1 MTNYFVFISGDIF
14 VNLNEEKKGWFSE
27 QLKKFKNIGFWFIT
41 NDSEKRLE
49 IGKYDLIAVERGK
62 YINSIAKESLSVLFL
77 GCKLYD
83 FTTANN
89 NNMFLVYLSEYKG
102 KYNINEKVLDYGF
115 EVDFEEFFK
124 ILKLINESAGLYL
137 DADLNKVSN
146 FRLMSLINARYY
158 SQYTLSDEEREVA
171 MEFEDLLKKN
181 NLSYKK
187 IFVSFIIIMILKN
200 INIKNFNNC
209 FYYPTSRGNGGINE
223 LMEEICQRIR
233 ILIGNSVRVR
243 QDNLFYRKKQIEK
256 SRKLSFEQRFSIQR
270 HIESINLQKSERI
283 DGKKIIILDDYMTN
297 GTSSETV
304 RELLKNT
311 GANNILFL
319 TIGHFGNPYMKFCGS
334 TGEYNKASN
343 YIKENLKFNQEN
355 SHFNLEK
362 LFEILH
368 K

>member
-1 MTNYFVFISGDIF
+1 MENYFVFISGDIF
-14 VNLNEEKKGWFSE
+14 INLDEEEKKLFSE

-49 IGKYDLIAVERGK
+49 IGKYDLIAFERGK

-77 GCKLYD
+77 GCKLHD

-89 NNMFLVYLSEYKG
+89 NNMFLVYLSESR
-102 KYNINEKVLDYGF
+102 NINEKVLEYGF
-115 EVDFEEFFK
+115 EINRQEFLK
-124 ILKLINESAGLYL
+124 ILELIDKSAGLYL
-137 DADLNKVSN
+137 NAELEGVNN
-146 FRLMSLINARYY
+146 FELVSLINARYY
-158 SQYTLSDEEREVA
+158 SSSAIRFSEEEKDIAKR
-171 MEFEDLLKKN
+171 FEDLLKYN
-181 NLSYKK
+181 NTSYKK
-187 IFVSFIIIMILKN
+187 IFMSFIIIMILKN
-200 INIKNFNNC
+200 INIKDFNNC

-223 LMEEICQRIR
+223 LMEEICRRIR
-233 ILIGNSVRVR
+233 ILIGNRVMVK

-256 SRKLSFEQRFSIQR
+256 SRKLSFEERFSIQR
-270 HIESINLQKSERI
+270 HIESIDLQKSERI
-283 DGKKIIILDDYMTN
+283 DGRKIIVLDDYMTN

-368 K
+368 NQ